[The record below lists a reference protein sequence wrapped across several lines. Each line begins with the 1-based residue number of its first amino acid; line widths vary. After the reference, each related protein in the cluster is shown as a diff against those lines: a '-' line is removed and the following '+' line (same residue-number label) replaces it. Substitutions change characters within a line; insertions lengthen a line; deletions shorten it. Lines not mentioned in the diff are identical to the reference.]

1 MTLPLHCVKC
11 LWYCF
16 FGDALVTASKACI
29 VAAWWWQHQQ
39 IGSLTMCCGGVGHG
53 PFPSKAVVVLRVQGK
68 SPTRGPSTAVGRVLA
83 VLCMAVACKPV
94 GRHDG

>member
-1 MTLPLHCVKC
+1 M
-11 LWYCF
+11 
-16 FGDALVTASKACI
+16 TASEACI

-53 PFPSKAVVVLRVQGK
+53 PFPSKAVVVLRVQGELEV
-68 SPTRGPSTAVGRVLA
+68 PSTAVGRVLA
-83 VLCMAVACKPV
+83 VLCMAVACRPV